1 MKDYRERTIVRKN
14 KPRSSGGAR
23 FVALFVLCAVIFY
36 GFGLG
41 SGWYLFR
48 YRVKPQAAAFQS
60 ANPQASVLGRQTS
73 AAHAV
78 PGTAQPSPT
87 AGGHP
92 ELPLTFYETLPKG
105 AKVPLGSGINPVPK
119 GASVSANP
127 APSAVPAQ
135 PQQKPE
141 QQKPAAAA
149 AAPSSQPQAVIP
161 ATKPVAK
168 SAANAAAKPEP
179 APQKKFAVQVASCQT
194 RKEAEEMKVK
204 LAAKGQQAYVVET
217 AIPGK
222 GTWYRVRVGKGLD
235 AAKAKELAGKLGS
248 AALTIP
254 E

>member
-23 FVALFVLCAVIFY
+23 FVALFALCGVIFY

-41 SGWYLFR
+41 SGWYLFK
-48 YRVKPQAAAFQS
+48 YRVKPQPGSLQA
-60 ANPQASVLGRQTS
+60 ANPQATAFGRQSS
-73 AAHAV
+73 AAQAL

-87 AGGHP
+87 AGAHP

-119 GASVSANP
+119 SAPVP
-127 APSAVPAQ
+127 ATPTPGTVQAQ

-149 AAPSSQPQAVIP
+149 AVPLPQPQAVMP
-161 ATKPVAK
+161 ATKPTAK
-168 SAANAAAKPEP
+168 PAANMPAKTDP
-179 APQKKFAVQVASCQT
+179 APQKKFSVQVASCQT
-194 RKEAEEMKVK
+194 RKEAEEMKAK
-204 LAAKGQQAYVVET
+204 LVAKGQQAYVVET

-235 AAKAKELAGKLGS
+235 AAKAKELAGKLGKD
-248 AALTIP
+248 ALTIS